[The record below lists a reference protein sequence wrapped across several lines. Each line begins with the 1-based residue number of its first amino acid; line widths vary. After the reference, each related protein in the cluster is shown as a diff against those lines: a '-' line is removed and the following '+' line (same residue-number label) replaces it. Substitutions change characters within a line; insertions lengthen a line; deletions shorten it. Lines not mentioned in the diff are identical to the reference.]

1 MENKLNL
8 TLELVAKLEVIFHDE
23 IETKT
28 VDDEDL
34 LNCVHMITQFLC
46 VRMMKELLQFMPPE
60 VFLGVKE
67 KLPKYYV
74 SSYLNHQFHFNLQEL
89 MKDKIEKRYMPHNSN
104 AIIIKKISF

>member
-8 TLELVAKLEVIFHDE
+8 TLELVARLEVIFHDE

-60 VFLGVKE
+60 VFLAVKE
-67 KLPKYYV
+67 KLPKYYI

-89 MKDKIEKRYMPHNSN
+89 IKDKIEKRYIY
-104 AIIIKKISF
+104 IIIYI